1 MHPQQFAD
9 DTPQGWDAIH
19 RDLDRLSSGP
29 RRTSRDTTHPSA
41 RPAPGWWQPLL
52 SAEAGECKDGAQP
65 CQKGPGCTSGWQGT
79 CESMVPSQPRK
90 PTRSW
95 AASKTV
101 WSACAEHPKLDVGT
115 PVYCMAC
122 KGPFQP
128 KPFCDSMVVVHCC
141 SERPLTA
148 PLPLAWLTGGTNPM
162 HPCRAPSASATEWHR
177 AAATTT

>member
-1 MHPQQFAD
+1 V
-9 DTPQGWDAIH
+9 
-19 RDLDRLSSGP
+19 
-29 RRTSRDTTHPSA
+29 
-41 RPAPGWWQPLL
+41 
-52 SAEAGECKDGAQP
+52 
-65 CQKGPGCTSGWQGT
+65 GPGEPHEIQHIQVQGLHLAGGSPCYQQRLGSVRMEHSPAKKDLGAPVDGSGT